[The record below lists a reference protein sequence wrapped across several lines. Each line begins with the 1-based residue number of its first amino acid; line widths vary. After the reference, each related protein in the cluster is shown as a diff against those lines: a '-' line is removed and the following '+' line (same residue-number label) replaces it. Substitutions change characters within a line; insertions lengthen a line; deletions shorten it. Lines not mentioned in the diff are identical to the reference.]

1 MLLEEIMLL
10 GFVGLVTG
18 AITGI
23 IITEGKRPVLVLYLI
38 LLGTTCG
45 WFSGMLW
52 IYLTGGLDI
61 NATAILLPVVF
72 TLLASLTAIYFI
84 GEKAIPISPK
94 KATPLATLLAFGL
107 LFAMAGVAFAT
118 NLPQTYKSEYAPV
131 QYDKVSFLPSMPKI
145 TWRDAKR
152 LSQPIYSNMVQIDKA
167 KSYVRF
173 PTIAENPQ
181 EGQYLEFKVTFHV
194 SNADWEQPYIKL
206 VVFQDANGNGVP
218 DNGEYVWSD
227 VHYKIATESGKKWRT
242 NCIWQNNQPYIQFHV
257 ASVDGQLLIMPIFHA
272 NSLTVWKN
280 EEGKTFGNT
289 PEGYTAPYD
298 MLSWELTDNTV
309 QLKEQIQSFAVIS
322 KGSSVSI
329 KGKIYCPEG
338 SAGQHGL
345 IIQAFDMRYT
355 DPFDPSAEPLAQD
368 IMPFTVSEGG
378 DGGGGQPPVIDIT
391 YQSWV
396 VAGLLVFGTV
406 IASVAT
412 IRYLPKIV

>member
-23 IITEGKRPVLVLYLI
+23 IVTEGKKPIFTLYLI
-38 LLGTTCG
+38 LLGITCG
-45 WFSGMLW
+45 WLSGMIW

-61 NATAILLPVVF
+61 NATAILLPVVI
-72 TLLASLTAIYFI
+72 TLLASLTAMYLI
-84 GEKAIPISPK
+84 GEKAIPIPSRK
-94 KATPLATLLAFGL
+94 VTPFATLLAVGL
-107 LFAMAGVAFAT
+107 LLVIAGVAFAT
-118 NLPQTYKSEYAPV
+118 NLPQTYKSEYARV

-145 TWRDAKR
+145 SWRDAKR
-152 LSQPIYSNMVQIDKA
+152 LSQPIYSNMIQIDKA

-206 VVFQDANGNGVP
+206 AVFQDSNGNGVP
-218 DNGEYVWSD
+218 DNGEHIWSD

-242 NCIWQNNQPYIQFHV
+242 NCIWRNNQPYVQFHV
-257 ASVDGQLLIMPIFHA
+257 AGVDGQALIMPIFHA

-280 EEGKTFGNT
+280 EQGKTFSNT

-298 MLSWELTDNTV
+298 MLSWELTGDNAY
-309 QLKEQIQSFAVIS
+309 LKEQIQSFAVIS

-329 KGKIYCPEG
+329 KGKIYCPDG
-338 SAGQHGL
+338 STGHHGL

-355 DPFDPSAEPLAQD
+355 DPLDPSAEPLAQD
-368 IMPFTVSEGG
+368 IMTFTVSEGG
-378 DGGGGQPPVIDIT
+378 GGGGGGQPDIDIT

-396 VAGLLVFGTV
+396 VAGLLVFGTA

-412 IRYLPKIV
+412 IRYLPKIA